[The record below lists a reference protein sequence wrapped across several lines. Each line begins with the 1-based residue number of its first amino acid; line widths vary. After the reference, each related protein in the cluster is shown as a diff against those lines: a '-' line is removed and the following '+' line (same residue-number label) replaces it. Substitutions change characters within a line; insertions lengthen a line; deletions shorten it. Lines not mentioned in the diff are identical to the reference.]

1 MGLEDTV
8 FDNVAYHRYESG
20 EVKPRHV
27 RSTSSTENNDD
38 EPSEGD
44 HRSKSMKKGR
54 KTMFKSMMKV
64 TRPPM
69 KVTEETKANLGKVH
83 FHLAMLHGMDRF
95 PEVVPSQHGEE
106 NVEDKPSH
114 DIFSV
119 IFHLCHAASLNN
131 VDACLSLARARCGLE
146 TFVSPLLSTNVP
158 VDFESAKEY
167 LKRAMASEKSPASPR
182 AAAGCLLYQIL
193 EDEEDTGDTEKMS
206 VLEDTLELM
215 KLSVEEATMMKE
227 HIGKESRGKADDG
240 FKVGDK
246 VEANYFLEGTF
257 YPAVVMKVEQSS
269 VTVKYDDDE
278 SEETLSNENVRTLE
292 TPASVIAATV
302 RLSDEQAL
310 GTKNTDEQCLF
321 EDYELMTRLA
331 ELKAKTSPSEAATL
345 FHEAADLAMNAGKMR
360 TANGWNVRASELEG

>member
-1 MGLEDTV
+1 M
-8 FDNVAYHRYESG
+8 FDNAAYHRFESG
-20 EVKPRHV
+20 KVKPRHV
-27 RSTSSTENNDD
+27 RSTSSTENNDS
-38 EPSEGD
+38 EPSEDD
-44 HRSKSMKKGR
+44 HRLNSMKKG
-54 KTMFKSMMKV
+54 TMFKSMMKV

-83 FHLAMLHGMDRF
+83 YHLALLHGMDRF

-146 TFVSPLLSTNVP
+146 TYVSPLLSTNVP

-167 LKRAMASEKSPASPR
+167 LKRGMASDKSPASPR

-193 EDEEDTGDTEKMS
+193 EDEESTGDTEKMT

-227 HIGKESRGKADDG
+227 HISKESRKANDG

-246 VEANYFLEGTF
+246 VEANYFMEGTF
-257 YPAVVMKVEQSS
+257 YPAIVVKADESS

-278 SEETLSNENVRTLE
+278 SKETLSNENVRSLE
-292 TPASVIAATV
+292 PPASVIAATV
-302 RLSDEQAL
+302 RLSDKEAL

-321 EDYELMTRLA
+321 EDYELMARLA
-331 ELKAKTSPSEAATL
+331 ELKAGTCPSEAATL
-345 FHEAADLAMNAGKMR
+345 FHEAADLAMNDGKMR
-360 TANGWNVRASELEG
+360 TANEWSVRASELEG

>member
-8 FDNVAYHRYESG
+8 FDNVAYHRLESG
-20 EVKPRHV
+20 EIKPRHV
-27 RSTSSTENNDD
+27 RSTSSTENNG
-38 EPSEGD
+38 EQSERD
-44 HRSKSMKKGR
+44 HRLNSMKKGR

-83 FHLAMLHGMDRF
+83 FHLACLHGMDRF
-95 PEVVPSQHGEE
+95 PEVVPSQHGE
-106 NVEDKPSH
+106 NVEEKPSH

-167 LKRAMASEKSPASPR
+167 LKRAMASDKAPASPR

-193 EDEEDTGDTEKMS
+193 EDEEGTGDTEKMS

-215 KLSVEEATMMKE
+215 KLSVEETTKMKE
-227 HIGKESRGKADDG
+227 HISKESRRKANDG

-278 SEETLSNENVRTLE
+278 SEETLSNENVRSLE
-292 TPASVIAATV
+292 PPASVIAATV
-302 RLSDEQAL
+302 RLSDEEAL

-321 EDYELMTRLA
+321 DDYELMARLA
-331 ELKAKTSPSEAATL
+331 ELKAKTHPSEAAAL
-345 FHEAADLAMNAGKMR
+345 FHEAADLAMNDGKMR
-360 TANGWNVRASELEG
+360 TVNAWSLRASELEG